1 MTVRRGRFAPQ
12 ARDRTAM
19 ALSEPVVCPVLV
31 DRDEH
36 GQALDALQE
45 KPVGGAGQSLN
56 GA

>member
-1 MTVRRGRFAPQ
+1 
-12 ARDRTAM
+12 M